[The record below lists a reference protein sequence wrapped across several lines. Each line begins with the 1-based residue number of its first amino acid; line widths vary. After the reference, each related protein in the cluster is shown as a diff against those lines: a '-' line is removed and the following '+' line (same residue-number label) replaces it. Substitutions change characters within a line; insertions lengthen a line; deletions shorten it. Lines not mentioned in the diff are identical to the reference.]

1 MATIVEKLFV
11 NGEKKNFILLGS
23 GRIRSNYA
31 SSEEPYIVVCNSI
44 GEIEILEDFSNTIRV
59 ISIDGKTPKELL
71 SVFTS

>member
-31 SSEEPYIVVCNSI
+31 SSEEPYIVVCNNA

-71 SVFTS
+71 RVFTS